1 MNAGNQRGGQPELMV
16 DNEVY
21 NILMTLTNKLQALA
35 VYDTYQQDGQV
46 NDSLWQDLRQQD
58 DQAVRRLLAQLEQ
71 FAQQGRLRPC

>member
-35 VYDTYQQDGQV
+35 VYDTYQQDGQA
-46 NDSLWQDLRQQD
+46 NDSLWQNLRQQD

-71 FAQQGRLRPC
+71 FAQQGRLRPR